1 MMDHATKI
9 FCEIKQKLVAHLPA
23 LGFALVE
30 ERYFP
35 EAFGSKHAIFRR
47 EKEAIRFLWD
57 GREGWFI
64 LQSCADVDKESWRDW
79 KDLDFQSFDKRTD
92 GDLRAQEIVA
102 ALTSS
107 LSKQLESP
115 GQR

>member
-1 MMDHATKI
+1 MDHATKI
-9 FCEIKQKLVAHLPA
+9 FCEIKQKLVDHLPA

-30 ERYFP
+30 DRYFP
-35 EAFGSKHAIFRR
+35 EAFGSRDATFRR
-47 EKEAIRFLWD
+47 EMEAIRLLWD

-64 LQSCADVDKESWRDW
+64 LQSCAHADKEPWQDW
-79 KDLDFQSFDKRTD
+79 KDIDLQSFDQQTD
-92 GDLRAQEIVA
+92 GDLRAQEIVDVM
-102 ALTSS
+102 TSS